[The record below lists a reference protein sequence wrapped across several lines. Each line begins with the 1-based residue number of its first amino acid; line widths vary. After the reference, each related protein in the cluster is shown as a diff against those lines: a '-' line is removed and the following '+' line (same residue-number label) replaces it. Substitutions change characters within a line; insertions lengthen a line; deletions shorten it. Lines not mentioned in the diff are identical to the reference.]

1 MVKIEGR
8 KKYKSYKLTFISAT
22 DTKPKR
28 IRILDELIGNRVFI
42 PYAYDKDFVSASIS
56 YLFCKHNIV
65 IKAIVHKG
73 DEVYLLSDDF
83 SKSL

>member
-1 MVKIEGR
+1 MVNIEGT
-8 KKYKSYKLTFISAT
+8 KKYRSYKLTFVSAT

-28 IRILDELIGNRVFI
+28 IRILDELTGNRIFI
-42 PYAYDKDFVSASIS
+42 PYDPCNDFVAKSRL
-56 YLFCKHNIV
+56 YLFSKYKIV

>member
-1 MVKIEGR
+1 MVNIEGL
-8 KKYKSYKLTFISAT
+8 KKYKSYKLNFVSAT

-28 IRILDELIGNRVFI
+28 IRILDELMGNRVFI
-42 PYAYDKDFVSASIS
+42 PYVYDKDFVSVSIS
-56 YLFCKHNIV
+56 YLFYKHNIV